1 MKKIDRF
8 WKFVIY
14 SYILLIS
21 AIAITILILEDIL

>member
-1 MKKIDRF
+1 MKNIDKR

-14 SYILLIS
+14 SYIVLIS